1 MNIDKNLLETKNIL
15 VVGDVILD
23 KYLYG
28 NVERISPEAPV
39 PVLDIDKIEQRLGGA
54 ANVALNCKSLGCNVD
69 LISVTG
75 NDPDGLSLIKQLKLE
90 KINCFVESNKD
101 YNTIKKTRLISN
113 AQQILRMDE
122 EKKPAQ
128 LTKKAHLIFL
138 KKIEKADII
147 IFSDYGKGILNNLP
161 DLINEVKAVN
171 KVCLVDP
178 KGINP
183 QKFKGCHVLT
193 PNFKEMTNLIGN
205 FYNEHDFKEKTFQMM
220 KKNKINN
227 IVVTRGNKGLTL
239 YQLKNFLEF
248 NIKDTPSEIF
258 DVTGAGDTVISV
270 LSVLLSLNY
279 SLKDACI
286 VANKAGGIVVQ
297 KFGTTSIAFEEIF

>member
-1 MNIDKNLLETKNIL
+1 MSINKNLLKTKNIL

-23 KYLYG
+23 EYLYG

-69 LISVTG
+69 IISVTG

-113 AQQILRMDE
+113 SQQILRMDE

-128 LTKKAHLIFL
+128 LTKKAHLTFL

-147 IFSDYGKGILNNLP
+147 IFSDYGKGILDNLP

-178 KGINP
+178 KGFNP
-183 QKFKGCHVLT
+183 Q
-193 PNFKEMTNLIGN
+193 
-205 FYNEHDFKEKTFQMM
+205 
-220 KKNKINN
+220 
-227 IVVTRGNKGLTL
+227 
-239 YQLKNFLEF
+239 
-248 NIKDTPSEIF
+248 
-258 DVTGAGDTVISV
+258 
-270 LSVLLSLNY
+270 
-279 SLKDACI
+279 
-286 VANKAGGIVVQ
+286 
-297 KFGTTSIAFEEIF
+297 